1 LKAAADPDMWK
12 KKKKKKK
19 NAAKWLITTAV
30 DTELLAMI
38 VNCKTVADMWERLFT
53 IHEQVY
59 IIKKHFPSHSECC
72 LFTIHEQVYYSI
84 KKHFPSHSEC
94 CLFTIHEQVYSIK
107 SIFLLIQN
115 VVYLPYMSRYIASK
129 SIFLL
134 IQNVVDYKSIPSTL
148 AMFSSYFDA
157 GCDLGGEC
165 GHLQLLSIH
174 VVEGHDTDV
183 CLGSSP
189 FGILDRCE
197 RDDSRRTTLELQF
210 CVHASI
216 QFERNAGIFIS
227 TLTN

>member
-59 IIKKHFPSHSECC
+59 I
-72 LFTIHEQVYYSI
+72 I

-227 TLTN
+227 TLTNVIM